1 MAEKKE
7 EMLGAVAIKP
17 VGWDRTGW
25 EAFRYFI
32 YDPDNGTVLSRTPK
46 SWALITIFY
55 TIYYSCLAAFWYVCL
70 LIFFSTLPDAAAG
83 PKWQQQDSL
92 IGINPGVG
100 IRPLNRDSR
109 IDSNMFMLQE
119 GDNNMVPTTKDGEGD
134 LNIDYAVRAESFM
147 KVYSKASGDDYLD
160 FDTAT
165 LGPCENSPYG
175 FVGDVVTP
183 CVFLKFNKIWGW
195 NPTPIGEEDF
205 AKAEEDGNP
214 WPADFKAHW
223 DAQAD
228 KDKIWVDCQGRNA
241 ADKEALAGMEYY
253 PASRGFET
261 KFFPFQ
267 GNKESYHSPLVAVRF
282 TDLPKGQL
290 VHIECRSYYA
300 GVRHETKSKT
310 GLVTFEMILKS

>member
-1 MAEKKE
+1 M
-7 EMLGAVAIKP
+7 
-17 VGWDRTGW
+17 T
-25 EAFRYFI
+25 
-32 YDPDNGTVLSRTPK
+32 
-46 SWALITIFY
+46 
-55 TIYYSCLAAFWYVCL
+55 
-70 LIFFSTLPDAAAG
+70 
-83 PKWQQQDSL
+83 
-92 IGINPGVG
+92 GVG

-119 GDNNMVPTTKDGEGD
+119 GDTNMVPTTKDGEGD

-205 AKAEEDGNP
+205 AAAAEAGNP
-214 WPADFKAHW
+214 WPEDFKAHW

-253 PASRGFET
+253 PPSRGFET

-290 VHIECRSYYA
+290 VHIECRSYYH
-300 GVRHETKSKT
+300 GVKHETKSKT